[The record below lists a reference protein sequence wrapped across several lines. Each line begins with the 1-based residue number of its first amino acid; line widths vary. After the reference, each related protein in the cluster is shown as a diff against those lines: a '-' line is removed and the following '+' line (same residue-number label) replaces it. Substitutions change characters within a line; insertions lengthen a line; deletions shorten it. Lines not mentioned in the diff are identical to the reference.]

1 MDEMQIWIEK
11 LKIYELFSRYTL
23 AFDRQDVDAIANC
36 FTADGVFG
44 FGDRGLRGRDRIR
57 EYAKVHGTIRSRHI
71 TASPVYE
78 IDRAGNIASGQSTA
92 ILTVPTRSGYKV
104 AFIGWYDDELRKVG
118 DQWLI
123 SRRWVTDERLPGEPN
138 FIVATADPEIAAL
151 LQPLLDAYRNLGEK
165 I

>member
-1 MDEMQIWIEK
+1 MNEAQIWIEK

-36 FTADGVFG
+36 FTEDGVFG

-57 EYAKVHGTIRSRHI
+57 EYAKVHGRIRSRHI

-78 IDRAGNIASGQSTA
+78 LDPAGDMATGQSTA

-104 AFIGWYDDELRKVG
+104 AFIGWYDDELKRVG
-118 DQWLI
+118 DEWLI
-123 SRRWVTDERLPGEPN
+123 SRRWVTDERLPEDPD
-138 FIVATADPEIAAL
+138 FIVATADAEMAEL

-165 I
+165 M